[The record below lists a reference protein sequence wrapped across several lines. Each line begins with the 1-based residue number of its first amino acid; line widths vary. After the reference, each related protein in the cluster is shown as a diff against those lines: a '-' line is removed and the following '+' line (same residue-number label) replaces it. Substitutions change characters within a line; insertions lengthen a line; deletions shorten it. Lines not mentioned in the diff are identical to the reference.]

1 MAISTKT
8 ERSLVSH
15 DEFETLSKTHQPALS
30 EIDDGT
36 LASLQKSIRDL
47 RAKERTL
54 VREIRRGISGRKDT
68 RGGSF
73 PGNAERPARRKQVF
87 AGALKRLNGELTRRR
102 AHEARQVMK
111 ASLEQ
116 ALERKRKAPSKRFPV
131 PGWTADGGMKVKE
144 NKRPRKVLDPANVG
158 RASATTKVAQ
168 ARKNARPTKKDRP

>member
-1 MAISTKT
+1 MAISTKI

-15 DEFETLSKTHQPALS
+15 NEFETLSKTHQPALS
-30 EIDDGT
+30 EIDDRT

-54 VREIRRGISGRKDT
+54 VREIRRGMSGRKEA

-102 AHEARQVMK
+102 AHEARRVMK

-116 ALERKRKAPSKRFPV
+116 SLERKRKAQTERFPA
-131 PGWTADGGMKVKE
+131 PGRTADEGLKVKE
-144 NKRPRKVLDPANVG
+144 SKRSRKVLDPANVG

-168 ARKNARPTKKDRP
+168 AKKDARTTKKDRP